1 MLKRIT
7 LYWLPVLAWA
17 TLIFYVSSQ
26 PSLPQLQD
34 PWWELLLKK
43 GGHLAEFAV
52 FAWLLMRALQNPAR
66 VGARAYLW
74 SLGITILYAAS
85 DEFHQW
91 FVPRRHPSPIDL
103 TIDAAGAGLAL
114 LAYWLVGRRRQPP

>member
-26 PSLPQLQD
+26 PSLPQLQN

-43 GGHLAEFAV
+43 GGHLVEFAV
-52 FAWLLMRALQNPAR
+52 LAWLLMRALQNPAR
-66 VGARAYLW
+66 VGGRAYLW
-74 SLGITILYAAS
+74 SLSTVILYAAS

-91 FVPRRHPSPIDL
+91 FVPGRHPSPIDL

-114 LAYWLVGRRRQPP
+114 LAYWLVSRRRQPP